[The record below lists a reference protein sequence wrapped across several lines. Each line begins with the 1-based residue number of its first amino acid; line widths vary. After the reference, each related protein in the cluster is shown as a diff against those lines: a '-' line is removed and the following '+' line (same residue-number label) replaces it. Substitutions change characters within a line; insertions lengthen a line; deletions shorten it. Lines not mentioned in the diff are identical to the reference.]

1 MKRYNIKLLKHY
13 HLFILGKKKLPKAC
27 YKCAALLEDK
37 VKSPFLHS
45 WFI

>member
-1 MKRYNIKLLKHY
+1 MKHYIRLLKHY
-13 HLFILGKKKLPKAC
+13 HLFILGKKKVLKGC

-45 WFI
+45 